1 MCDGE
6 HAGELGLV
14 DGEVRGQRPGQLLVL
29 GPELLHQSQVSIAL
43 TQPIRGQYSHLIL
56 QSLAGGD
63 GLHGGHGAG
72 GYYKIDQYYHH
83 NHHSIHLVW
92 RSSASAPRWSV
103 PCCTSCLV

>member
-6 HAGELGLV
+6 HAGELRLV

-29 GPELLHQSQVSIAL
+29 GPELLHQSELSIVVTITNHRSVL
-43 TQPIRGQYSHLIL
+43 KYYHLVL

-72 GYYKIDQYYHH
+72 GCNQDHYHYSF
-83 NHHSIHLVW
+83 HS
-92 RSSASAPRWSV
+92 
-103 PCCTSCLV
+103 

>member
-29 GPELLHQSQVSIAL
+29 GPELLHQSWVSIVL

-72 GYYKIDQYYHH
+72 GGCDEDSYSF
-83 NHHSIHLVW
+83 HS
-92 RSSASAPRWSV
+92 
-103 PCCTSCLV
+103 C